1 LLVGALY
8 LEKDPQKIIEELNNI
23 TERGSDEGEKE

>member
-8 LEKDPQKIIEELNNI
+8 LEKDPKKIIEELNNI
-23 TERGSDEGEKE
+23 IERESNDQTQ